1 MKNLKSLALIV
12 TMAAV
17 PVFLSNCGDTETVDP
32 SPVLE
37 FIGGGDYI
45 SGDVSLP
52 TGTDF
57 EVGINASHESNIESL
72 KITVSYDGGAA
83 LTPAGCTLCDTAFS
97 AKTLRVDFVGTT
109 GNSVGEEKW
118 SFTIADKD
126 GNSTT
131 KTITIDVLA
140 SGDDLFVFEM
150 DNSNPPQ
157 PHRVWNF
164 IGPNKGAH
172 QMGAGSVG
180 SSDPNAWKD
189 IQDSITIAEG
199 SNWPGR
205 WGSRNGATYKKITG
219 YSWVNMANTAQLEQ
233 AWNDAAGSGTATI
246 TPAKDEFYA
255 IKLTNG
261 KYAFIE
267 ITDVVSTP
275 SDNLDYIQFR
285 YKYRN

>member
-37 FIGGGDYI
+37 FIGGGSYT

-57 EVGINASHESNIESL
+57 TVGINASHESNIESL

-83 LTPAGCTLCDTAFS
+83 LTPANCTLCDTAFS
-97 AKTLRVDFVGTT
+97 SKDLRVDFTGTT

-131 KTITIDVLA
+131 KTIIIDVLA

-150 DNSNPPQ
+150 DNQTPPQ

-164 IGPNKGAH
+164 IGPNAGAH
-172 QMGAGSVG
+172 QIGSG
-180 SSDPNAWKD
+180 SASSSDPNSWKD
-189 IQDSITIAEG
+189 IQDSISAADGTV
-199 SNWPGR
+199 WPGR
-205 WGSRNGATYKKITG
+205 WTSRNGATYKKITS
-219 YSWVNMANTAQLEQ
+219 YNWANMTNTAQLET
-233 AWNDAAGSGTATI
+233 AWNDAAGSGTSVISPATG
-246 TPAKDEFYA
+246 EFYA
-255 IKLTNG
+255 MKLTNG
-261 KYAFIE
+261 KYAFVE

-275 SDNLDYIQFR
+275 SDNLDYVQFR